1 MDNKDIN
8 TITQSVQSLDIKNKK
23 KVTFSKDN
31 IYDTIHYDSIHYDTI
46 HYNSN
51 QLKQKKSSE
60 SIYSNQTIDEPK
72 KIFKKSD
79 YENLQWLTGC

>member
-8 TITQSVQSLDIKNKK
+8 KITQSVKSLDIKNKN

-31 IYDTIHYDSIHYDTI
+31 IYDTIQYDTI
-46 HYNSN
+46 QYNN
-51 QLKQKKSSE
+51 DQLKQNKRSE

-72 KIFKKSD
+72 KKFKKLD

>member
-8 TITQSVQSLDIKNKK
+8 TITQSVQSLNIKNEK
-23 KVTFSKDN
+23 KVTFSNNNNNN
-31 IYDTIHYDSIHYDTI
+31 IYDTIQ
-46 HYNSN
+46 YNNDQLN
-51 QLKQKKSSE
+51 QHKSSE
-60 SIYSNQTIDEPK
+60 SIYSNQIIDEPK

>member
-8 TITQSVQSLDIKNKK
+8 TITQSVQDLKIKNIK
-23 KVTFSKDN
+23 KVTFSNNNN
-31 IYDTIHYDSIHYDTI
+31 IYDTIQ
-46 HYNSN
+46 YNN
-51 QLKQKKSSE
+51 DQLNHNKSSE
-60 SIYSNQTIDEPK
+60 SIYSNQIIDEPK

>member
-8 TITQSVQSLDIKNKK
+8 TIAQSVQDLKIKNRK
-23 KVTFSKDN
+23 KVTFSNNNNN
-31 IYDTIHYDSIHYDTI
+31 IYDTIQ
-46 HYNSN
+46 YNN
-51 QLKQKKSSE
+51 NNNNKINHHKRSE
-60 SIYSNQTIDEPK
+60 SIYSNQIIDEPK